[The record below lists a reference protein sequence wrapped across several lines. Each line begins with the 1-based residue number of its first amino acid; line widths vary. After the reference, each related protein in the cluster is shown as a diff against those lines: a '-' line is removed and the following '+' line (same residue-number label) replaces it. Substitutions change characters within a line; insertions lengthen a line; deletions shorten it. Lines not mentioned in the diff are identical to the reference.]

1 MSQEDHSIYKQNHTI
16 FESSALTLTRARNPW
31 FRTIE
36 KACGNLEL
44 NCLGKGGRPQIKN
57 LRESV
62 KSDLGIDV
70 HLRTLQRSV
79 QEVNGDTI
87 LEYARQ
93 LMTLRSV
100 LKKCSEMDPEGYYHL
115 EVDIANYDPFI
126 GKTKLMFRSLHVIPS
141 SSMTFWRNSQ
151 KKLLDNRK

>member
-31 FRTIE
+31 F
-36 KACGNLEL
+36 
-44 NCLGKGGRPQIKN
+44 CLGKGGRPQIKN